1 MFDNIGKKIKTLT
14 KVVCWIGMILTLALG
29 IVLVAVYSN
38 NVAIGIPIMV
48 GGPLLCWIG
57 SFLMYGFGE
66 LVDRTMS
73 IEEMMRKGAYG
84 AGSAAA
90 GIPAPAAPGRKP
102 SFPAP
107 ANPVSSAPTAV
118 KPVPV
123 SSAPASVKPAPA
135 PVKPASAS
143 VKPAPAPVITVSSDG
158 DFKYSVNDDGSVR
171 ITKYVGKATNV
182 RVPKK
187 LDGKNIT
194 ALGDYAFS
202 EHREMIVISIPDS
215 VTSIGNGAFSYC
227 ASLRQIVLPEGITAI
242 GGSAF
247 YECHSLEDI
256 CIPGSVTSI
265 GKYAFNRCVSLKE
278 IRIPGGVT
286 SIGDNTFSGCPDLTL
301 VVTPGSYAEQY
312 CKDNGLKYRL
322 AD

>member
-1 MFDNIGKKIKTLT
+1 MFDNIGKKIKALT

-73 IEEMMRKGAYG
+73 IEEMMRKGAFGGSLG
-84 AGSAAA
+84 AGGSAVSVS
-90 GIPAPAAPGRKP
+90 APAVSGGAP
-102 SFPAP
+102 SFHTSAEPVNSVP
-107 ANPVSSAPTAV
+107 ANPL
-118 KPVPV
+118 

-135 PVKPASAS
+135 PV
-143 VKPAPAPVITVSSDG
+143 VTVSSDG
-158 DFKYSVNDDGSVR
+158 DFRYSSNDNGSIGISR
-171 ITKYVGKATNV
+171 FDGKATDV

-194 ALGDYAFS
+194 ALGNYAFS
-202 EHREMIVISIPDS
+202 EHREMIVISIPNS

-265 GKYAFNRCVSLKE
+265 GKYAFNCCVSLKE
-278 IRIPGGVT
+278 INIPGSVT
-286 SIGDNTFSGCPDLTL
+286 SIGVSAFNGCPDLT
-301 VVTPGSYAEQY
+301 VTVTPGSYGEQY
-312 CKDNGLKYRL
+312 CISNGLKYRY